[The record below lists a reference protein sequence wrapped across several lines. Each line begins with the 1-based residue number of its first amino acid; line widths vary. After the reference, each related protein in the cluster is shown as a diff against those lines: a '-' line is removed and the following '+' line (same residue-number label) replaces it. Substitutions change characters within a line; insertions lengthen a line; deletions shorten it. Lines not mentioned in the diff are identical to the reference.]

1 MKSNCSYARQDARI
15 VTDTSQT
22 ALALREGLRRLA
34 KAVVVITCQHDGAR
48 YAMTATA
55 VSELS
60 MEPPSLLICVN
71 RSASLHAPLSAKA
84 GFCVNVLHRAHTDI
98 SALCRGIALGDARFP
113 LGRWEAAAGGIPYL
127 ADAQASFLCRHEQ
140 SLDYG
145 THCIVIGLVEKVLT
159 HGSVDPLVYV
169 DGTYGHVCLP
179 TR

>member
-1 MKSNCSYARQDARI
+1 MSEQIQGQA
-15 VTDTSQT
+15 SQT

-48 YAMTATA
+48 FAMTATA

-60 MEPPSLLICVN
+60 MDPPSLLICVN

-84 GFCVNVLHRAHTDI
+84 GFCVNVLHHAHADI
-98 SALCRGIALGDARFP
+98 STLCSGKAKGEARFA
-113 LGRWEAAAGGIPYL
+113 LGRWQAEAGGTPYL

-169 DGTYGHVCLP
+169 DGTYSRVCLP
-179 TR
+179 SS